1 MQCRHD
7 NGFQP
12 FFTLPPSAF
21 FLYVNLIYKIGMHI
35 AHIIGM
41 STDAIKSSIQIANRI
56 MEAILAKQLA
66 PGTRLGEQQL
76 SELFG
81 VSRTLVREALTRLVT
96 RGIVTVSAR
105 RGWFVIEPSPSD
117 AREAFEARRVIELGL
132 LRHARPITKSAIE
145 QLRDHINREQA
156 AIEGDDVGAR
166 AYLLGD
172 FHVALCECLGNTLL
186 SDTLRD
192 LTARTT
198 LTAMLHQSSE
208 QAEDS
213 CAEHVHIVAALERGD
228 LAAAEQ
234 LMHDHLQHVEAG
246 LNKAEVN
253 DPLAPLRQALAP
265 VSAVSAV
272 SNAFVAPAKRKS
284 TASRSVK
291 KQATSAISLTSS
303 QLGES

>member
-1 MQCRHD
+1 
-7 NGFQP
+7 
-12 FFTLPPSAF
+12 
-21 FLYVNLIYKIGMHI
+21 
-35 AHIIGM
+35 M
-41 STDAIKSSIQIANRI
+41 STDAIKSSIQIASRI

-105 RGWFVIEPSPSD
+105 RGWFVIEPTPSD

-132 LRHARPITKSAIE
+132 LRHARPITNTAIE
-145 QLRDHINREQA
+145 QLRDHIKREQA
-156 AIEGDDVGAR
+156 AIEGDDIGAR
-166 AYLLGD
+166 SYLLGD

-246 LNKAEVN
+246 LNKVSVN
-253 DPLAPLRQALAP
+253 DPLGSLRQALAP
-265 VSAVSAV
+265 VSAVGNSFA
-272 SNAFVAPAKRKS
+272 APAKPKKS
-284 TASRSVK
+284 ASRSGK
-291 KQATSAISLTSS
+291 KTVAASATSLTSVTSS
-303 QLGES
+303 QPGES

>member
-1 MQCRHD
+1 
-7 NGFQP
+7 
-12 FFTLPPSAF
+12 
-21 FLYVNLIYKIGMHI
+21 
-35 AHIIGM
+35 M
-41 STDAIKSSIQIANRI
+41 STDAIKSSIQIASRI

-76 SELFG
+76 SALFG

-105 RGWFVIEPSPSD
+105 RGWFVIEPTPND

-132 LRHARPITKSAIE
+132 LRHARPITKTAIE
-145 QLRDHINREQA
+145 QLRDHIRREQA
-156 AIEGDDVGAR
+156 AIEGDDIGAR
-166 AYLLGD
+166 SYLLGD

-246 LNKAEVN
+246 LNKVGVS
-253 DPLAPLRQALAP
+253 DPLGQLRQALAP
-265 VSAVSAV
+265 VSAVGNSFA
-272 SNAFVAPAKRKS
+272 APVKPKKP
-284 TASRSVK
+284 ASRSGK
-291 KQATSAISLTSS
+291 KTAAAIATSFTSS
-303 QLGES
+303 QPGES

>member
-1 MQCRHD
+1 
-7 NGFQP
+7 
-12 FFTLPPSAF
+12 
-21 FLYVNLIYKIGMHI
+21 
-35 AHIIGM
+35 M
-41 STDAIKSSIQIANRI
+41 SNDTIKSSIQIAKRI

-76 SELFG
+76 STLFG
-81 VSRTLVREALTRLVT
+81 VSRTLVREALMRLVT
-96 RGIVTVSAR
+96 RGVVTVSAR

-132 LRHARPITKSAIE
+132 LRHARPITKAAID
-145 QLRDHINREQA
+145 QLREHIAREQA

-166 AYLLGD
+166 SYLLGD
-172 FHVALCECLGNTLL
+172 FHVCLCECLGNGLL

-213 CAEHVHIVAALERGD
+213 CSEHVHIVAALERGD
-228 LAAAEQ
+228 LAGAEQ
-234 LMHDHLQHVEAG
+234 LMHDHLLHVEAG
-246 LNKAEVN
+246 LNQANCN

-265 VSAVSAV
+265 VSAAG
-272 SNAFVAPAKRKS
+272 NTLAARA
-284 TASRSVK
+284 A
-291 KQATSAISLTSS
+291 KQAALTLSSLTTF
-303 QLGES
+303 QPGES

>member
-1 MQCRHD
+1 M
-7 NGFQP
+7 N
-12 FFTLPPSAF
+12 
-21 FLYVNLIYKIGMHI
+21 
-35 AHIIGM
+35 
-41 STDAIKSSIQIANRI
+41 TDAIKSSIQIANRI
-56 MEAILAKQLA
+56 MESILAKQLA

-76 SELFG
+76 CELFG

-105 RGWFVIEPSPSD
+105 RGWFVIEPTPSD

-132 LRHARPITKSAIE
+132 LRHARPITARAIA
-145 QLRDHINREQA
+145 QLRDHITREQQ
-156 AIEGDDVGAR
+156 AIDGDDVGAR
-166 AYLLGD
+166 SYLLGD
-172 FHVALCECLGNTLL
+172 FHVCLCECLGNTLL

-213 CAEHVHIVAALERGD
+213 CAEHVDIVAALERGD
-228 LAAAEQ
+228 LAAAEK

-246 LNKAEVN
+246 LRKDGIN

-265 VSAVSAV
+265 VSAVSNVFAAHAKPRQGATRAV
-272 SNAFVAPAKRKS
+272 KKIALPVAPF
-284 TASRSVK
+284 
-291 KQATSAISLTSS
+291 TSS
-303 QLGES
+303 KPGES

>member
-1 MQCRHD
+1 
-7 NGFQP
+7 
-12 FFTLPPSAF
+12 
-21 FLYVNLIYKIGMHI
+21 
-35 AHIIGM
+35 M
-41 STDAIKSSIQIANRI
+41 SNDTTKSSIQIANRI

-96 RGIVTVSAR
+96 RGVVTVSAR
-105 RGWFVIEPSPSD
+105 RGWFVIEPTPSD

-132 LRHARPITKSAIE
+132 LRYARPITQPAIA
-145 QLRDHINREQA
+145 QLRDHIRREQA
-156 AIEGDDVGAR
+156 AIDGDDVGAR
-166 AYLLGD
+166 SYLLGD
-172 FHVALCECLGNTLL
+172 FHVCLCECLGNSLL

-213 CAEHVHIVAALERGD
+213 CSEHVHIVAALERGD
-228 LAAAEQ
+228 LAGAEQ
-234 LMHDHLQHVEAG
+234 LMHDHLLHVEAG
-246 LNKAEVN
+246 LNQVGHN

-265 VSAVSAV
+265 VSAVGNTFAV
-272 SNAFVAPAKRKS
+272 RA
-284 TASRSVK
+284 
-291 KQATSAISLTSS
+291 ATKAALALTSLTTS
-303 QLGES
+303 QPGES